1 MDLRLLTMARLT
13 APALDGPM
21 TTTDTTTTTTRP
33 VLVTAGT
40 GKTGRRVAE
49 RLARLGV
56 PHRVASR
63 RGQPPFDWDD
73 ESTWPAALDGTGAAY
88 VAYVPDL
95 AVPGARETVRR
106 FTAAALERGVTRL
119 VLLSG
124 RGEPLAR
131 AAEDDLRASGAAWTI
146 VRSAWFA
153 QNFSEHF
160 LHDQVVE
167 GAIALP
173 AGDVPEPF
181 VDAWDVAD
189 VAVAAL
195 TDDRHVGEV
204 YEVTGPR
211 LLTFADAAA
220 SLARALGRPVT
231 YVPVTR
237 EEYVAGARAAG
248 LPPAEVEALADL
260 FATVLD
266 GRNASLADGVQ
277 RALGRPPRD
286 FDEFAR
292 EAAAAGAW
300 DVGAATPAAP

>member
-1 MDLRLLTMARLT
+1 MDLRLTAMARLT
-13 APALDGPM
+13 TRALDGSM
-21 TTTDTTTTTTRP
+21 TTHTPITTRP

-49 RLARLGV
+49 RLAWLGV
-56 PHRVASR
+56 PHRVGSR
-63 RGQPPFDWDD
+63 RGEPPFDWDD
-73 ESTWPAALDGTGAAY
+73 ESTWPAALDGMGAAY

-95 AVPGARETVRR
+95 AAPGGRETVRR
-106 FTAAALERGVTRL
+106 FTEAALERGVTRL

-124 RGEPLAR
+124 RGEPVAR

-146 VRSAWFA
+146 VRAAWFN
-153 QNFSEHF
+153 QNFGEHF
-160 LHDQVVE
+160 LYEQVLE

-173 AGDVPEPF
+173 AGDVAEPF
-181 VDAWDVAD
+181 VDAEDLAD

-220 SLARALGRPVT
+220 SISRALGRPVT
-231 YVPVTR
+231 YVPVSA
-237 EEYVAGARAAG
+237 EEYRAGALAAG
-248 LPPAEVEALADL
+248 LPPAEVDALVDL

-277 RALGRPPRD
+277 RALGRPARD
-286 FDEFAR
+286 FDDYAR
-292 EAAAAGAW
+292 ATAAAGVW
-300 DVGAATPAAP
+300 DVGEVTATAS